1 MPLQQLVE
9 YFNDRLELEY
19 HNGFRPFFQQDRAI
33 KGLFGPIAIGSQLA
47 PIRAASNSETIAG
60 FHAQLS
66 IRTRPNGDLG
76 NHQLENWLNFTP
88 EQTNTGSDS
97 IINFDRLTRTVHM
110 LNYLP
115 HAHLQGVLL
124 LDVDPRHILGVKQD
138 HGAYFEEII
147 HKCGL
152 QTSNVVIALTTTPA
166 FARFYPS
173 LLKGLQNYQQRGYQ
187 IALKFD
193 AQALEK
199 TASDLIT
206 RAAPD
211 FVSLSA
217 EQLSDSR
224 DQRIAEKV
232 QNLVRLTASIDG
244 RSLLHGI
251 NDKHSAALAKQ
262 AGFDLVE
269 GDFYEQLITS
279 VSGNGIEQDYQHRP
293 ASRYAMIAM

>member
-19 HNGFRPFFQQDRAI
+19 HNGFRPFFQHDKSIR
-33 KGLFGPIAIGSQLA
+33 GLFGPLVIGSQLA
-47 PIRAASNSETIAG
+47 PIRGASNSETVAG
-60 FHAQLS
+60 FHARLS
-66 IRTRPNGDLG
+66 IHTQP
-76 NHQLENWLNFTP
+76 QTPQISMELENWLNFSP
-88 EQTNTGSDS
+88 EQTSSGTDS
-97 IINFDRLTRTVHM
+97 IINFDRLSRTVHM

-115 HAHLQGVLL
+115 QAHLPGALL

-138 HGAYFEEII
+138 HGAYFEDII

-152 QTSNVVIALTTTPA
+152 QTGNVVIALSITPA

-193 AQALEK
+193 AEALEN
-199 TASDLIT
+199 TAGELIS

-211 FVSLSA
+211 FVAINA
-217 EQLSDSR
+217 EQLAAARS
-224 DQRIAEKV
+224 QRLAEKV
-232 QNLVRLTASIDG
+232 QNLVRLTASVDG
-244 RSLLHGI
+244 RSLLQGI
-251 NDKHSAALAKQ
+251 NDKHGATLAKQ

-269 GDFYEQLITS
+269 GDFYEQLITN
-279 VSGNGIEQDYQHRP
+279 VPERGLEKDYPPRP
-293 ASRYAMIAM
+293 ATRYAMIAM

>member
-19 HNGFRPFFQQDRAI
+19 HNGFRPFFQQDKSI
-33 KGLFGPIAIGSQLA
+33 KGLFGPISIGSRLA
-47 PIRAASNSETIAG
+47 PIRAASNTETIVG

-66 IRTRPNGDLG
+66 IRTRPNPSQAGLE
-76 NHQLENWLNFTP
+76 LENWVNFSP
-88 EQTNTGSDS
+88 EQKGNGSDS
-97 IINFDRLTRTVHM
+97 IINFDRLSRTVHM

-115 HAHLQGVLL
+115 HAHLQGALL

-152 QTSNVVIALTTTPA
+152 QTSNVVIALTITPA

-211 FVSLSA
+211 FVGLSA
-217 EQLSDSR
+217 EQLTDSR
-224 DQRIAEKV
+224 DQRLAEKV

-244 RSLLHGI
+244 RSLLLGI
-251 NDKHSAALAKQ
+251 NDKHNAALAKQ

-269 GDFYEQLITS
+269 GDFYEQLMTS
-279 VSGNGIEQDYQHRP
+279 VPDSGIEKDYPHRP